1 MKILYISALSS
12 PDVIDS
18 LHKQTGRNPGFA
30 MQKFNRLIALG
41 FVENHAEVSTLS
53 AIPAQTHETRIFFRR
68 ASEQFKGVK
77 YNYIPFVNLPIL
89 RHLSLFI
96 YVVFYVLV
104 WGLKERKEK
113 RIVFDVLNISVC
125 LGGIFA
131 SKLAGL
137 KSCGIM
143 TDMPGLM
150 VGAPKSTFG
159 KITSSVNKRY
169 LSKFDYYVFLTE
181 AMNEI
186 VNVHHRPYI
195 VMEGLVDSEEL
206 KVSGT
211 EATAQKERT
220 ICYAGGLYEKYGI
233 KMLVDAFLRLEDK
246 NIQLSLFGTGDMVA
260 YIKEQAN
267 KDERIKYLGVAPNS
281 KLIEIEKASLL
292 LINPRPTHEEFV
304 KYSFPSK
311 NMEYM
316 VSGTPLVTTK
326 LPGMPKEYNCYVY
339 LFEDETVDGYYKTL
353 RNVLSKPESELAAFG
368 ERARKFV
375 LTKKNNIAQTQRIL
389 KLLASV

>member
-1 MKILYISALSS
+1 MNILYISAMCSS
-12 PDVIDS
+12 RMIDKI
-18 LHKQTGRNPGFA
+18 HKATGINPGFA
-30 MQKFNRLIALG
+30 MQKFNRLIARG
-41 FVENHAEVSTLS
+41 FAQNGATVDTLS
-53 AIPAQTHETRIFFRR
+53 AILPVSSRWKLILKEKGEE
-68 ASEQFKGVK
+68 EQSVK
-77 YNYIPFVNLPIL
+77 YHYIPSINFPLL
-89 RHLSLFI
+89 RHVSLFL
-96 YVVFYVLV
+96 YTFFYVLGV
-104 WGLKERKEK
+104 GMRHRKDT
-113 RIVFDVLNISVC
+113 RTVFDVLNISVC
-125 LGGIFA
+125 LGGLLA

-375 LTKKNNIAQTQRIL
+375 LSKKNNIAQTQRIL

>member
-1 MKILYISALSS
+1 MNILYISAMCSS
-12 PDVIDS
+12 RMIDKI
-18 LHKQTGRNPGFA
+18 HKETGANPGFA
-30 MQKFNRLIALG
+30 MQKFNRLIARG
-41 FVENHAEVSTLS
+41 FAQNGATIDTLS
-53 AIPAQTHETRIFFRR
+53 AIPPVSGRR
-68 ASEQFKGVK
+68 KQVLKEKGEEEQGVK
-77 YNYIPFVNLPIL
+77 YHYIPSINLPLL
-89 RHLSLFI
+89 RHVSLFL
-96 YVVFYVLV
+96 YTFFYVLGV
-104 WGLKERKEK
+104 GIRQRKDT
-113 RIVFDVLNISVC
+113 RTVFDVLNISVC
-125 LGGIFA
+125 LGGLLA

-150 VGAPKSTFG
+150 VGAPKSIFG
-159 KITSSVNKRY
+159 KIASFVNKRY
-169 LSKFDYYVFLTE
+169 LSEFDYYVFLTE